1 MAAVNLTLQGDR
13 VRTIADSLTNALQ
26 QCKNLQF
33 TGLEYYVKCPRQKCK
48 KQPSN
53 KFSTKDSSNSSDTI
67 VIVLISVTATVITV
81 LMLENIMCAIN
92 FSRNLYKHQR
102 LPCRLQKMQKHCLL
116 KFLMWMNYIYMSLN
130 YDVHIMQDI
139 HLLYA

>member
-13 VRTIADSLTNALQ
+13 VRTIADSLTDALQ
-26 QCKNLQF
+26 QRKNLQF

-53 KFSTKDSSNSSDTI
+53 KFSMKDSSNSSDTI

-81 LMLENIMCAIN
+81 LILENIMCAIN
-92 FSRNLYKHQR
+92 FSRKFIQASTFTLPITEDAETLPVKVSNVDELHLYEF
-102 LPCRLQKMQKHCLL
+102 
-116 KFLMWMNYIYMSLN
+116 KF
-130 YDVHIMQDI
+130 
-139 HLLYA
+139 